1 MISAQEEQ
9 ALMPWSPADPPA
21 PLNLHHLRCCS
32 HQSVSVLHW
41 KLLLSR
47 TCPSS
52 FSLNPPHRQ
61 AQPPPPPPQRSAL
74 PVQAPLSCF
83 PQPRSCWPLISLVIN
98 HAARSLSSGD
108 LFSLPS
114 SFAYRGKKQ
123 TLPGASS
130 FLSCLPSLTSEMGP
144 GSSVCP
150 ARR

>member
-61 AQPPPPPPQRSAL
+61 AQPPPPPRS
-74 PVQAPLSCF
+74 VQLCLFRLHCPASPSPGLAGHSFPWSLITPL
-83 PQPRSCWPLISLVIN
+83 
-98 HAARSLSSGD
+98 ARSPAVTYFPSPAHLPTEEKNKRFLELA
-108 LFSLPS
+108 LFFPV
-114 SFAYRGKKQ
+114 F
-123 TLPGASS
+123 P
-130 FLSCLPSLTSEMGP
+130 P
-144 GSSVCP
+144 
-150 ARR
+150 